1 VTSSSSD
8 RPHWHECEGYA
19 QADSERWATE
29 PLKGTGRTEFQRD
42 RARVLHSSAL
52 RRLAAKTQI
61 VRAGSGD
68 FPRTRLTHSLEC
80 AQIGRELGALLGCDP
95 DLVDAACLA
104 HDIGHPPFGHN
115 GETALARLADP
126 GGELACGGFEGN
138 AQSLRILTRL
148 EPKVPGT
155 GLNLTRATL
164 DAALKYPWVAGFS
177 VQPHSSAQ
185 ASVSLQPPDSLQ
197 PPKKY
202 GAYECDL
209 PVFEWIRAGAP
220 AGRRCLEAQV
230 MDWADDVAYSVHDVE
245 DGLHAGLVSLNAL
258 RDSAERVLISQLARD
273 AYCKPEWAVPVAE
286 LEEVFTDF
294 LALPF
299 WDFSFDGGYA
309 ALVAAKTLTS
319 ELVGRFCGAA
329 YRATLDARLSAFEVT
344 APPGTVT
351 IPATAAVPGIVSAPG
366 IGSAPGTPAASG
378 IVSAPGPLAAPG
390 DVAAPGTPAGQ
401 AAGASH
407 ATAFRLTRYAA
418 DLVVPRRQ
426 LLECAL
432 LKAVAA
438 RYVMGREG
446 ADAQQAGERELI
458 AELALAIY
466 RGAPAALD
474 PVLQPAWDAAGLE
487 RAPERARRRVVI
499 DQVASLTDTSA
510 IAWHRRLCS

>member
-1 VTSSSSD
+1 M
-8 RPHWHECEGYA
+8 
-19 QADSERWATE
+19 
-29 PLKGTGRTEFQRD
+29 
-42 RARVLHSSAL
+42 
-52 RRLAAKTQI
+52 
-61 VRAGSGD
+61 
-68 FPRTRLTHSLEC
+68 
-80 AQIGRELGALLGCDP
+80 LGCDP

-115 GETALARLADP
+115 GETALALLADP

-148 EPKVPGT
+148 EPKVPGI

-164 DAALKYPWVAGFS
+164 DAALKYPWVASFPLLPPNDPQAPVS
-177 VQPHSSAQ
+177 PQPLDSPSAP
-185 ASVSLQPPDSLQ
+185 V
-197 PPKKY
+197 PKKY
-202 GAYECDL
+202 GAYESDL

-245 DGLHAGLVSLNAL
+245 DGLHAGLVSLTAL
-258 RDSAERVLISQLARD
+258 RDPSERALISQLARD
-273 AYCKPEWAVPVAE
+273 QYCQPEWAAGPAE

-294 LALPF
+294 LTLPF
-299 WDFSFDGGYA
+299 WNFSFDGGYT

-329 YRATLDARLSAFEVT
+329 QRATLEARF
-344 APPGTVT
+344 P
-351 IPATAAVPGIVSAPG
+351 
-366 IGSAPGTPAASG
+366 
-378 IVSAPGPLAAPG
+378 
-390 DVAAPGTPAGQ
+390 
-401 AAGASH
+401 AGASR
-407 ATAFRLTRYAA
+407 AAAGRLTRYAA

-438 RYVMGREG
+438 HYVMGREG

-458 AELALAIY
+458 AELALAID
-466 RGAPAALD
+466 RGAPATLD
-474 PVLQPAWDAAGLE
+474 PVLVPAWDAAE
-487 RAPERARRRVVI
+487 SAPGDPAARRRVVI

>member
-1 VTSSSSD
+1 MTSSSSPSSAG
-8 RPHWHECEGYA
+8 RPAWAACEGYA
-19 QADSERWATE
+19 PADSERWAAE
-29 PLKGTGRTEFQRD
+29 PPKGAGRTGFQRD

-80 AQIGRELGALLGCDP
+80 AQIGRELGASLGCDP

-115 GETALARLADP
+115 GESALALLADP

-177 VQPHSSAQ
+177 PHPPNDPRAPGPPPAP
-185 ASVSLQPPDSLQ
+185 ASRAA
-197 PPKKY
+197 PKKY
-202 GAYECDL
+202 GAYESDL
-209 PVFEWIRAGAP
+209 PAFEWIRAGAP

-245 DGLHAGLVSLNAL
+245 DGLHAGLVALAAL
-258 RDSAERVLISQLARD
+258 RDPAERAVISRLARD
-273 AYCKPEWAVPVAE
+273 AYCKPEWAVPAAE

-299 WDFSFDGGYA
+299 WAFSFDGGYA
-309 ALVAAKTLTS
+309 AQVAAKTLTS
-319 ELVGRFCGAA
+319 ELVGRLVGAA
-329 YRATLDARLSAFEVT
+329 HRATLDAH
-344 APPGTVT
+344 
-351 IPATAAVPGIVSAPG
+351 AAANGA
-366 IGSAPGTPAASG
+366 
-378 IVSAPGPLAAPG
+378 AAPG
-390 DVAAPGTPAGQ
+390 VVRDPE
-401 AAGASH
+401 
-407 ATAFRLTRYAA
+407 AFRLTRYAA

-446 ADAQQAGERELI
+446 ADEQQAGERELI

-466 RGAPAALD
+466 RDAPAALD
-474 PVLQPAWDAAGLE
+474 PGLRPAWDGAGSE
-487 RAPERARRRVVI
+487 PDPERARRRVVI

-510 IAWHRRLCS
+510 IAWHRRLCR